1 MKRILALMAA
11 FAVIAVVGDTT
22 ASAQSLQSG
31 YEFGTGLKSAGFGVY
46 PPYGYAGPQLATSGR
61 YGSGYGF
68 GSGFYRGRGFI
79 GAGIFTRQRL
89 EEPPY
94 FAKFPPVYYSH
105 VVKRPYGVSPFAA
118 PSGIVPVE
126 MSVPAPL
133 SLKNPYFQSEVAPVS
148 NEAPLP
154 AKKTDDTTDKATR
167 ITNPNVNQAFAFGG

>member
-11 FAVIAVVGDTT
+11 FAVIAVLGETT
-22 ASAQSLQSG
+22 ASAQNYQSG
-31 YEFGTGLKSAGFGVY
+31 YEFGAGLNSAGFGVR

-61 YGSGYGF
+61 FGSGYGF
-68 GSGFYRGRGFI
+68 GSGFHRGRGFI
-79 GAGIFTRQRL
+79 GGGIFTRHRF

-105 VVKRPYGVSPFAA
+105 IVKRPYGVSPFAA

-154 AKKTDDTTDKATR
+154 VKKADDTANKATW
-167 ITNPNVNQAFAFGG
+167 ISNPYVNQAFAFGG